1 MDQRK
6 IYFRVFIIL
15 LAGILNTRCST
26 TTPIPPVVTLSP
38 DFPQRTSSP
47 VTSIPTTSI
56 AYYVSPSGDDTAPGT
71 LDDPWRTMQK
81 AVNTLMPGDTLFV
94 RGGQYDGVITGWSF
108 KFSGTASQPITITNY
123 PGEQVVFKIL
133 TAEHE
138 DRYIFRC
145 SVNPANPESGQTTK
159 ADHIHIIGTDVTPH
173 LLSNGLE
180 SQKGIVMQGIEGEQS
195 PAILA
200 ADCDYWEVA
209 GVDFIEVAYGIS
221 TKKNNLRTMEEHS
234 PDYWNVHDNR
244 VYNFYRES
252 GMQFNGS
259 FNVIENNEIYKVSD
273 RLDTSFG
280 CQMLNLL
287 GNNNIVR
294 GNVLSRLGS
303 NANCIGIMF
312 EWDLADLNLIENNI
326 ISDVPVGISIQ
337 GGDGNI
343 IQNNEI
349 IASAKE
355 SRVGIVVASFDDRT
369 TWPCN
374 EPDSISPPENPAHP
388 EYSYYY
394 PHDCHSKNN
403 QILENTITGFT
414 EPWVMRPVS
423 VKSNTFQN
431 NFTSSP

>member
-15 LAGILNTRCST
+15 LSGMLNTRCSIT
-26 TTPIPPVVTLSP
+26 APTPPAVTLPPDISTRTPAPVTPIPVSN
-38 DFPQRTSSP
+38 
-47 VTSIPTTSI
+47 
-56 AYYVSPSGDDTAPGT
+56 AYYISPSGNDTAPGT
-71 LDDPWRTMQK
+71 LEDPWRTMQK
-81 AVNTLMPGDTLFV
+81 AVDTLMPGDTLFV

-108 KFSGTASQPITITNY
+108 EYSGTASQPITITNY

-145 SVNPANPESGQTTK
+145 SVNPAYPESGQTTK
-159 ADHIHIIGTDVTPH
+159 ADHIHIIGTNVTPRR
-173 LLSNGLE
+173 LSNGVE
-180 SQKGIVMQGIEGEQS
+180 SPKGIVMQGIEGEQS

-244 VYNFYRES
+244 VYIYYRES

-259 FNVIENNEIYKVSD
+259 FNLIENNEIYKVSD
-273 RLDTSFG
+273 RLDTPFG
-280 CQMLNLL
+280 CQLLNLL

-294 GNVLSRLGS
+294 GNILSRLGS
-303 NANCIGIMF
+303 SANCIGIMF
-312 EWDLADLNLIENNI
+312 EWDLADLNLIEENI

-349 IASAKE
+349 IATTDAP
-355 SRVGIVVASFDDRT
+355 RAGVIVASYNDRT
-369 TWPCN
+369 GWPCN
-374 EPDSISPPENPAHP
+374 EPDSISPPDNLAHP
-388 EYSYYY
+388 EHSYYY

-403 QILENTITGFT
+403 QIRKNVITGF
-414 EPWVMRPVS
+414 EAAWIMQPVQLDSNIFLENS
-423 VKSNTFQN
+423 VLN
-431 NFTSSP
+431 P